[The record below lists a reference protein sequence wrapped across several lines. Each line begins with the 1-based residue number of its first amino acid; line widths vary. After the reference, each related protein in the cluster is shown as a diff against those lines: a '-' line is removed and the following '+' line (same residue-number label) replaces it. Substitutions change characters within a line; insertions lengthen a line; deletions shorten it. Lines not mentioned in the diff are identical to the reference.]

1 MSFLLVVN
9 WNGFRLFKH
18 KSAKEGK
25 IKLDTICA
33 VKFMWKFN
41 AKPDAG
47 VIKGNI
53 LLHYFSLVNIKLNK
67 RNICNLESIYSIK
80 FSYRLKVM
88 RDKSGL
94 KTVSFPV
101 KNSIATKFLV

>member
-9 WNGFRLFKH
+9 WNGFRLIEH

-25 IKLDTICA
+25 IILNTICA

-53 LLHYFSLVNIKLNK
+53 LLHYFSLVNYQI
-67 RNICNLESIYSIK
+67 E
-80 FSYRLKVM
+80 
-88 RDKSGL
+88 
-94 KTVSFPV
+94 
-101 KNSIATKFLV
+101 